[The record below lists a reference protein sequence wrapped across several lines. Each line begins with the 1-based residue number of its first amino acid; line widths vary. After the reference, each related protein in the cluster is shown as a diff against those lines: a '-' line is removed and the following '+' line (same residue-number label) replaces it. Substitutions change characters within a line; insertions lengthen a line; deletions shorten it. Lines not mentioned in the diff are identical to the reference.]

1 MGFSEPMRNRS
12 LSAIGAVG
20 ANVQSVDRASN
31 ETFTDLRQVLLR
43 WQDVRNYTLP
53 AASATCVPRK
63 YRCPAAAFVGIPPA
77 PDGRSSPE

>member
-1 MGFSEPMRNRS
+1 MALSEPMRNRS

-43 WQDVRNYTLP
+43 WQDGAELHVAGSIGHLRAAQVPLPGRGLRRDPTGTRRTLI
-53 AASATCVPRK
+53 A
-63 YRCPAAAFVGIPPA
+63 
-77 PDGRSSPE
+77 